1 MSRQRGSMD
10 PDERERLRQADT
22 TSRSE
27 LRTEARA
34 SLNRRETLA
43 KTLAALDDR
52 KLVRLKLEPQL
63 LAEVRLFARLKK
75 GSALARQRRHV
86 VRTLGEHDV
95 DEIELRLAVLSGD
108 VRRDATQHRLQR
120 LLDRLL
126 EEGDGALEPFLEEHP
141 DADRQRL
148 RQALR
153 AAQKEHAEGTT
164 KRRREALYKLLR
176 NG

>member
-1 MSRQRGSMD
+1 MD

-27 LRTEARA
+27 LRAEARD
-34 SLNRRETLA
+34 SLNRREVLA
-43 KTLAALDDR
+43 KTLGALADR
-52 KLVRLKLEPQL
+52 KLVRLELEAKLLE
-63 LAEVRLFARLKK
+63 EVRLFARLEK

-95 DEIELRLAVLSGD
+95 DEIERRLAVLSGD
-108 VRRDATQHRLQR
+108 VRRDAIHHRLQR
-120 LLDRLL
+120 LIDRLI
-126 EEGDGALEPFLEEHP
+126 EEGDDALEPFLEEHA

-153 AAQKEHAEGTT
+153 AAQKEHAEGET
-164 KRRREALYKLLR
+164 KRRREALYRLLR
-176 NG
+176 AC